1 MLIAVFSGN
10 FGRIFFGHW
19 FGNITKRY
27 ELLHK
32 IDVFLERDLREA
44 SINSPKIRRVM
55 EIKSSNFPTHLGI
68 IAAAKEWAYI
78 RKEKSELIA
87 QIDKKYSDK
96 NSQDYK
102 ALKKWAT
109 EVIARLREI
118 RAVSALNFELSILN
132 RWVFIHE
139 ACSYILFVF
148 LFIHVFVTVY
158 WGYRWIF

>member
-1 MLIAVFSGN
+1 MMIAVFSGI
-10 FGRIFFGHW
+10 FGRVMFGHW

-44 SINSPKIRRVM
+44 SINSPVIRRVM

-87 QIDKKYSDK
+87 QIDKKYLDK
-96 NSQDYK
+96 NM
-102 ALKKWAT
+102 LNKKII
-109 EVIARLREI
+109 VKCIKIISKQRI
-118 RAVSALNFELSILN
+118 
-132 RWVFIHE
+132 
-139 ACSYILFVF
+139 Y
-148 LFIHVFVTVY
+148 
-158 WGYRWIF
+158 